1 MDSSL
6 PGSSIHG
13 ILQKRIQEW
22 LAIPFPR
29 GLSNSGIEPMSPTL
43 QAGALLS
50 EPPGKPYAQTD
61 QKNRST
67 IWRFSNESQKHAALA
82 WNQAA
87 DGGWWDGAAR
97 RTMRKMLPEG
107 GERGLTCALAGWTG
121 SRPAPCGKVQHSQG
135 AQRAPGR
142 TWLSA
147 ECQAHGLLS

>member
-1 MDSSL
+1 MHACMPSY
-6 PGSSIHG
+6 
-13 ILQKRIQEW
+13 IQLFVTPWTVSCQAPLSTENFGQEYW
-22 LAIPFPR
+22 CGLPFPPP
-29 GLSNSGIEPMSPTL
+29 GDLPNPGIEPMSPTL

-135 AQRAPGR
+135 AQ
-142 TWLSA
+142 
-147 ECQAHGLLS
+147 